1 MDVAL
6 LKTFLEVARTRHFGH
21 AAERLHV
28 TQSAVSARIKLL
40 EEALG
45 SELFLRKRNDLQLTA
60 SGARLKRHA
69 EAIVNEWN
77 RARQELLLE
86 PEVEQVVALGFQVD
100 LWSIF
105 GAGRA
110 AGLLAARPHLALRVE
125 SLSHTAL
132 ADQVTAG
139 TLDMA
144 ILFDPPLIQE
154 LAIHQLGTIP
164 LVLVS
169 SEAGVT
175 LDDALGDG
183 YVYVDWGTAFS
194 LSHARLLGERFF
206 PRLRVGLG
214 LMALDVLLDR
224 GGAAFLAAQMT
235 EPALAAGRLH
245 PVAGAPTI
253 ERQVF
258 CAYRAGRPEEDTL
271 RELARQL
278 EF

>member
-1 MDVAL
+1 MDISL
-6 LKTFLEVARTRHFGH
+6 LKTFLEVSRTRHFGQ

-45 SELFLRKRNDLQLTA
+45 TELFVRKRNDLRLTA
-60 SGARLKRHA
+60 SGSRLKGHA

-77 RARQELLLE
+77 RVRQELLLE
-86 PEVEQVVALGFQVD
+86 PKVEQVLAMGFQLD
-100 LWSIF
+100 LWSMV
-105 GAGRA
+105 GAGYTAR
-110 AGLLAARPHLALRVE
+110 LLAAEPPIALRVE
-125 SLSHTAL
+125 TQSQATL
-132 ADQVTAG
+132 AEQVAIG

-144 ILFDPPLIQE
+144 FLFDAPPIQD
-154 LAIHQLGTIP
+154 LAIRQLGTIS

-169 SEAGVT
+169 SQPDTT
-175 LDDALGDG
+175 LEEALGDG

-206 PRLRVGLG
+206 PRLRTGLG

-224 GGAAFLAAQMT
+224 GGAAFLAAQMAA
-235 EPALAAGRLH
+235 PALAAGRLH
-245 PVAGAPTI
+245 RVTGAPII

-258 CAYRAGRPEEDTL
+258 CAYRAGRPDEDALVEAT
-271 RELARQL
+271 RHFA
-278 EF
+278 F